1 MAKKDKMDKRW
12 WAAIIPGVIA
22 IIIVVFIIALFIIKL
37 VWAWVVPD
45 LFPGAVAQ
53 GLVAGS
59 ISWYT
64 AFKLAIVLALLSG
77 IFKANQNHS
86 QWKWKAWN
94 KN

>member
-12 WAAIIPGVIA
+12 FVAIIPGIMA

-37 VWAWVVPD
+37 LWGWIVPD

-53 GLVAGS
+53 GLVAGT

-64 AFKLAIVLALLSG
+64 AFKIALVLGILSG
-77 IFKANQNHS
+77 IFKANGSHNN
-86 QWKWKAWN
+86 WKNCK
-94 KN
+94 